1 MRRCFILIFILSFN
15 FTVMAQQ
22 DPLKIAREAFQNG
35 TEEALKKVLAL
46 PVSPENTV
54 VSAYQGASKARMAEF
69 VSNPITKVKYFNSG
83 KAMLEE
89 SIAKKKD
96 PESAYLRL
104 MIQLNAPGFLNY
116 HKNIAEDLDYF
127 NKNIGKSDLPPAT
140 KAMFVSN
147 LKKGNKHKHDLSS
160 LDALKFY

>member
-1 MRRCFILIFILSFN
+1 MRRYFILIFILSFN

-89 SIAKKKD
+89 SIAKKKI
-96 PESAYLRL
+96 LNRL
-104 MIQLNAPGFLNY
+104 TCG
-116 HKNIAEDLDYF
+116 
-127 NKNIGKSDLPPAT
+127 
-140 KAMFVSN
+140 
-147 LKKGNKHKHDLSS
+147 
-160 LDALKFY
+160 

>member
-1 MRRCFILIFILSFN
+1 
-15 FTVMAQQ
+15 MAQQ
-22 DPLKIAREAFQNG
+22 DPLKVAREAFQNG
-35 TEEALKKVLAL
+35 SEEALKKVIDL
-46 PVSPENTV
+46 PASPKNTV

-89 SIAKKKD
+89 SLAKKKD
-96 PESAYLRL
+96 PESVYLRL

-147 LKKGNKHKHDLSS
+147 LKKGNKHKQDLSS